1 MKISQ
6 TGQYD
11 RRHARAFGL
20 LLLASFVL
28 FGAAS
33 EAQEAGSDEAT
44 GAKVLSLETLW
55 NQAEVDKDT
64 QALDHLLAETFIFVD
79 VDGSLRNKPQFL
91 SSVTDRTEHITSIR
105 NESMAHWVYDNAV
118 VATGTYEEKGTSNGK
133 PYSHHGRF
141 TDVWI
146 RKGSGWLCA
155 ASQST
160 LIQK

>member
-6 TGQYD
+6 TGRRD

-28 FGAAS
+28 FGAAN
-33 EAQEAGSDEAT
+33 EAQEASSDEAT

-64 QALDHLLAETFIFVD
+64 QSLDHLLAETFVFVD
-79 VDGSLRNKPQFL
+79 VDGSLLKKPQFL
-91 SSVTDRTEHITSIR
+91 RSVTDRTEHITSIR
-105 NESMAHWVYDNAV
+105 NESMVHWVYDNAV
-118 VATGTYEEKGTSNGK
+118 VVTGTYEEKGTSNGK

-146 RKGSGWLCA
+146 RKGSGWFCA

>member
-6 TGQYD
+6 TGRRD

-28 FGAAS
+28 FGAAN
-33 EAQEAGSDEAT
+33 EAQEASSDEAT
-44 GAKVLSLETLW
+44 GAKVLALETLW

-64 QALDHLLAETFIFVD
+64 QSLDHLLAETFVFVD
-79 VDGSLRNKPQFL
+79 VDGSLLKKPQFL
-91 SSVTDRTEHITSIR
+91 RSVTDRTEHITSIR
-105 NESMAHWVYDNAV
+105 NESMVHWVYDNAV
-118 VATGTYEEKGTSNGK
+118 VVTGTYEEKGTSNGK

-146 RKGSGWLCA
+146 RKGSVWFCA

>member
-6 TGQYD
+6 TGRRD

-28 FGAAS
+28 FGAAN
-33 EAQEAGSDEAT
+33 EAQEASSDEAT
-44 GAKVLSLETLW
+44 GAKVLALETLW

-64 QALDHLLAETFIFVD
+64 QSLDHLLAETFIFVD

-105 NESMAHWVYDNAV
+105 NESMVHWVYDNAV
-118 VATGTYEEKGTSNGK
+118 VVTGTYEEKGTSNGK
-133 PYSHHGRF
+133 PYLHHGRF

-146 RKGSGWLCA
+146 KKGSGWFCA